1 LQSRYLVITEKPS
14 SARKIA
20 YSLDDSSSPRKGKYG
35 KVSFYV
41 AEHKGDE
48 LVIVSAVGHLYTI
61 EQKKGGW
68 SYPVYDIEWVPT
80 YESNKKL
87 AYTKQYLDAI
97 IGLANKIDGYVS
109 ACDYDQEGSLIAFNI
124 IKHGIGDQALTKA
137 RRMLYST
144 LTSKELVSAWEHI
157 SPSLDYSVVSAG
169 KTRHE
174 TDWLFGINLS
184 RALTLAA
191 RRFLDFKKVLSIG
204 RVQGPALKFVY
215 DLEQSIQS
223 FIPTPYWKVYAE
235 TEIEGETYSL
245 DYEKQT
251 LKREIHARDV
261 ARECRGK
268 KGKVNDIDEQSKNIA
283 PPSPFNLGD
292 LQNVAYKHFKMN
304 PSNTLKAAEKLYL
317 GAYISYP
324 RTESNKIPKEINVKE
339 ILEKLSKNREYEE
352 KSKLLLGRKRFKP
365 KQGKGEDPAHPA
377 IYPTGQRPRQLKKE
391 EKNIYDLIVK
401 RFMASLG
408 EDLIQVDTTVSIDVK
423 GHTFYLRGILTQ
435 KTGWTQF
442 YGEYHKL
449 KDQRIPKI
457 EIGQILP
464 ITSLSTRRRYTRPS
478 SRFNPSSLVR
488 KMEQEDIGTKATRS
502 NIIDTLYQ
510 RGYVKSNKIKITE
523 LGEVTIETLQTFCPD
538 IIKVEFTRILEKE
551 LKKIEENQ
559 KDPDKVFSEAMEEL
573 KSILEDFKK
582 NEEQIGRSI
591 SNTILGK
598 RSLDCGESC
607 KVCNRDKLEDSVFC
621 QRHTDVYNRVED
633 EFQKWR
639 YALGYQWVEYLEKLN
654 KLSGTGG
661 YVKEVIK
668 FILR

>member
-1 LQSRYLVITEKPS
+1 MQSRYLVITEKPS

-20 YSLDDSSSPRKGKYG
+20 YALDDSSSPRKGKYG
-35 KVSFYV
+35 KVSFFV

-48 LVIVSAVGHLYTI
+48 LVVVSAVGHLYTI

-87 AYTKQYLDAI
+87 SYTKQYLDAI
-97 IGLANKIDGYVS
+97 IGLAKKIDGYVS
-109 ACDYDQEGSLIAFNI
+109 ACDYDQEGSLIAYNI
-124 IKHGIGDQALTKA
+124 IKHGIGDQALTKS

-235 TEIEGETYSL
+235 TEIDGETYSL

-261 ARECRGK
+261 ARECRDK
-268 KGKVNDIDEQSKNIA
+268 KGKVNYIDEQSKNIA

-292 LQNVAYKHFKMN
+292 LQNEAYKHFKMN
-304 PSNTLKAAEKLYL
+304 PSDTLKAAEKLYL

-339 ILEKLSKNREYEE
+339 ILEELSKNREYEE
-352 KSKLLLGRKRFKP
+352 ESKLLLGRKRFKP

-377 IYPTGQRPRQLKKE
+377 IHPTGQRPRQLKKE

-408 EDLIQVDTTVSIDVK
+408 EDLIQVDTNVSIAVK

-442 YGEYHKL
+442 YGKYHKS

-457 EIGQILP
+457 EIGQIVP

-488 KMEQEDIGTKATRS
+488 KMEQENIGTKATRS

-598 RSLDCGESC
+598 RSLDCGERC

-633 EFQKWR
+633 EFQQWR

-668 FILR
+668 FILN